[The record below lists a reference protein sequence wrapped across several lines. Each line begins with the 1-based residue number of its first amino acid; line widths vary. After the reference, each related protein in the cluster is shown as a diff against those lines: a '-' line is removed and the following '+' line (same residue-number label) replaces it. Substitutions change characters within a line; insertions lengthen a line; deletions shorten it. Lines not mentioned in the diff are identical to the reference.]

1 MHKILVVDDD
11 RPLLGLLRHCM
22 ETEGYSTITAENGAT
37 ALNWVKETRFDL
49 AILDLCLP
57 DSSGLQICE
66 AIKKDPKTRATKVII
81 LTGNTSNDNRI
92 KSNLHSGADLF
103 LTKPIEPNDLRQAAR
118 KMLED
123 ARQNKLLLPR

>member
-37 ALNWVKETRFDL
+37 ALNWVKENRFDL

-81 LTGNTSNDNRI
+81 LTGNTCNDNRI
-92 KSNLHSGADLF
+92 KSNLRSDADLF

-118 KMLED
+118 KLLEA

>member
-11 RPLLGLLRHCM
+11 KPLLGLLRHCM

-57 DSSGLQICE
+57 DSSGLEICE

-81 LTGNTSNDNRI
+81 LTGNTGNDNRI
-92 KSNLHSGADLF
+92 KSNLHAGADLF

-118 KMLED
+118 KMLEA